1 MEEFWQLHQLLLPA
15 SQLSAGCDLAMFRY
29 TAMLGQTV
37 TVSRAGVLPDWDD
50 PANRPGG
57 RWIVRRERE
66 QLDEAWLELLFY
78 LLGEHGGHVLA
89 REVNG
94 VVVSARKKGD
104 KVAVWLGDARHLAA
118 VVDVGREVRARLGLE
133 AQDRVMFSVHRWE

>member
-1 MEEFWQLHQLLLPA
+1 M
-15 SQLSAGCDLAMFRY
+15 
-29 TAMLGQTV
+29 
-37 TVSRAGVLPDWDD
+37 LPDWED
-50 PANRPGG
+50 PANLPGG
-57 RWIVRRERE
+57 RWIVRRDRE

-78 LLGEHGGHVLA
+78 LLGEHSGHSLA

-133 AQDRVMFSVHRWE
+133 AQDRVMFSVHRWEFGRLWWWVGVAYRRLCLYLTCVSCVS

>member
-1 MEEFWQLHQLLLPA
+1 MYFPTNALP
-15 SQLSAGCDLAMFRY
+15 
-29 TAMLGQTV
+29 
-37 TVSRAGVLPDWDD
+37 RAGVLPDWED
-50 PANRPGG
+50 PANLPGG
-57 RWIVRRERE
+57 RWIVRRDRA

-78 LLGEHGGHVLA
+78 LLGEHSGHSLA

-133 AQDRVMFSVHRWE
+133 AQDRVMFSVHREDRERDRSMPPILL

>member
-1 MEEFWQLHQLLLPA
+1 M
-15 SQLSAGCDLAMFRY
+15 
-29 TAMLGQTV
+29 
-37 TVSRAGVLPDWDD
+37 LPDWDD
-50 PANRPGG
+50 PTNRPGG

-78 LLGEHGGHVLA
+78 LLGEHGGHSLA

-118 VVDVGREVRARLGLE
+118 VVDVGREVRARLGLG
-133 AQDRVMFSVHRWE
+133 AQDRVMFAVHR